1 MYLYV
6 LNGSFKTKSVGR
18 GGGGGGG
25 NFNRYGN
32 NGGYNN
38 DFGGSGGGGGG
49 GNRDGYFGRG
59 ICLSGCKFLNDEL
72 KFL

>member
-1 MYLYV
+1 MHLYV
-6 LNGSFKTKSVGR
+6 LNGYFKTKSVG

-38 DFGGSGGGGGG
+38 DFGGNGG

-59 ICLSGCKFLNDEL
+59 TCLSGCW
-72 KFL
+72 